1 MSTQEEA
8 VVSAA
13 EVEEEAVV
21 SEMEVEEKGI
31 NIENVED
38 ILEELQDALG
48 EDWATSDVAVLT
60 GYGRDFT
67 QVAGKKPNIVALPGS
82 TEEVQQVMQLAN
94 KYGMPVV
101 PFSTGFNHGGL
112 TLPRT
117 GGILLDLKRMDKIL
131 DIDAESMTLTIQ
143 PHVRNA
149 VAHTAVNKHFATDD
163 LRLRPALSG
172 SMGSASTLAN
182 HIARGMASI
191 GHKVGNTPEF
201 IVNMTWVLPD
211 GEIVK
216 LGPSAIPEVDHM
228 HVQWG
233 PGPDLS
239 GMFINADG
247 MFGVCT
253 EMTIKLLAEWPI
265 EKQYLYGAEEED
277 RSLETSIEFVRDLCQ
292 MDLVDFIYKSSYCQ
306 MGVAVAMDLGM
317 DNAPDLADSMAE
329 NPVVITLA
337 GWDEEEIRI
346 REEITE
352 ASAEK
357 AGMFLVDIES
367 LLAGEDFAMD
377 PENSKKIGP
386 KIGAVMRYKGA
397 FQFMACY
404 VKLDKIPEIV
414 EDFYKLRDKYWK
426 DSDPEVT
433 GKMSLTGSAIQG
445 PLPFGRASTLEYDF
459 WWDPGNPEDVKR
471 AALMIR
477 KASELNAKH
486 GAIPWRNM
494 FGHGEIHLPL
504 LGKYYELLKMT
515 KKALDPDNIMH
526 PDIHPVTDDYV

>member
-1 MSTQEEA
+1 MSVQEEEL
-8 VVSAA
+8 VSAT
-13 EVEEEAVV
+13 
-21 SEMEVEEKGI
+21 EVEEKGI
-31 NIENVED
+31 NTENVED
-38 ILEELQDALG
+38 ILAELQDALG
-48 EDWATSDVAVLT
+48 EDWATSDTIVLT
-60 GYGRDFT
+60 GYGRDFS
-67 QVAGKKPNIVALPGS
+67 QAVGKKPNVVALPGS
-82 TEEVQQVMQLAN
+82 TEEVQLVMKLAN

-131 DIDAESMTLTIQ
+131 DLDEESMTITIQ

-149 VAHTAVNKHFATDD
+149 VVYTAVNKHFATDD

-172 SMGSASTLAN
+172 SMGSASALSN
-182 HIARGMASI
+182 HIARGMAAI

-216 LGPSAIPEVDHM
+216 LGPSAIPAVDNM
-228 HVQWG
+228 PVQWG

-265 EKQYLYGAEEED
+265 EKQYLYGAEEEE
-277 RSLETSIEFVRDLCQ
+277 RSLESAIEFVRNICQLDLI
-292 MDLVDFIYKSSYCQ
+292 DFIYKSSYCQ
-306 MGVAVAMDLGM
+306 MAVAIAMELGI
-317 DNAPDLADSMAE
+317 DNAPDLAESLAA
-329 NPVVITLA
+329 NPVVLNLA
-337 GWDEEEIRI
+337 GWDEEEIKI

-352 ASAEK
+352 EIAEK
-357 AGMFLVDIES
+357 AEMFLIDLDS
-367 LLAGEDFAMD
+367 LLAGQDFSVG
-377 PENSKKIGP
+377 PEHSKKIGP

-404 VKLDKIPEIV
+404 AKLDKIPEIV
-414 EDFYKLRDKYWK
+414 KDFYKLRDKYWT

-433 GKMSLTGSAIQG
+433 GQMSLAGSAIQG
-445 PLPFGRASTLEYDF
+445 PLPFGRVSSLEYDF
-459 WWDPGNPEDVKR
+459 WWDPGNPEDVTR

-477 KASELNAKH
+477 KANELNAKH

-494 FGHGEIHLPL
+494 FGHGEIYLPL

-515 KKALDPDNIMH
+515 KKTLDPDNIMH

>member
-1 MSTQEEA
+1 MSMQEQKL
-8 VVSAA
+8 VSAV
-13 EVEEEAVV
+13 EVEEKEVDSV
-21 SEMEVEEKGI
+21 MEVEEKGI
-31 NIENVED
+31 NAENVEN
-38 ILEELQDALG
+38 ILAELQDALG
-48 EDWATSDVAVLT
+48 EDWATSDDAVLT
-60 GYGRDFT
+60 CYGRDFT
-67 QVAGKKPNIVALPGS
+67 QAVGKKPNIVALPGS
-82 TEEVQQVMQLAN
+82 TEEVQLVMKLAN

-112 TLPRT
+112 TLPRI

-131 DIDAESMTLTIQ
+131 DLDEESMTITIQ
-143 PHVRNA
+143 PHARNA
-149 VAHTAVNKHFATDD
+149 VVYTAVNKHMATDD

-172 SMGSASTLAN
+172 SMGSASAFSN
-182 HIARGMASI
+182 HIARGMAAI

-216 LGPSAIPEVDHM
+216 LGPSAIPAVDNM
-228 HVQWG
+228 PVQWG

-265 EKQYLYGAEEED
+265 ERQYLYGAEDEE
-277 RSLETSIEFVRDLCQ
+277 RSLEAAIEFIRDICQ
-292 MDLVDFIYKSSYCQ
+292 QDLIDFIYKSSYCQ
-306 MGVAVAMDLGM
+306 MAVAIAMELGI
-317 DNAPDLADSMAE
+317 DNAPDLAESLAA
-329 NPVVITLA
+329 NPVVLNLA
-337 GWDEEEIRI
+337 GWDEEEIKI

-352 ASAEK
+352 EIAEK
-357 AGMFLVDIES
+357 AEMFLIDLDT
-367 LLAGEDFAMD
+367 LLAGQDFSIG
-377 PENSKKIGP
+377 PEHSKKIGP

-404 VKLDKIPEIV
+404 AKLDKIPEIV
-414 EDFYKLRDKYWK
+414 KDFYKLRDKYWK

-433 GKMSLTGSAIQG
+433 GQMSLAGSAIQG
-445 PLPFGRASTLEYDF
+445 PFPFGRVSTLEYDF
-459 WWDPGNPEDVKR
+459 WWDQGNPEDVAR

-477 KASELNAKH
+477 KATELNAKH

-494 FGHGEIHLPL
+494 YGHGEICLPL
-504 LGKYYELLKMT
+504 LGKYYELLKMA
-515 KKALDPDNIMH
+515 KKTLDPDNIMH